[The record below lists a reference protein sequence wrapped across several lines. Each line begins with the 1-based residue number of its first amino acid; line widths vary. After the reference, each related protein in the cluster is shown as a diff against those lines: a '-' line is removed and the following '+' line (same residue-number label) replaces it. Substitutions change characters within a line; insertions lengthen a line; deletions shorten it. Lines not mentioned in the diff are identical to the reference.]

1 MKRRSFLGR
10 SMSGFAGIAG
20 LAAAAT
26 VPQIFSCAS
35 DKTGEP
41 DHSGEPVESAVKQ
54 PNILI
59 IVSDDTGYHDVGF
72 HGSEIMTPNL
82 DRLAREGV
90 ELENFY
96 AYPVCSPTRAAL
108 MTGRPPSRNGV
119 LGPLQSWTPPPFE
132 AGKIT
137 LAGMLKNAGYETC
150 LSGKWHLGMRPV
162 EIPNLFGFDRSYG
175 YLGPWLD
182 SYSHLTTNF
191 HGDKSGIR
199 QWHRDG
205 ELIDETGHVTDL
217 VTDEA
222 VRFIK
227 EDRDKSKPFLLY
239 VPYSA
244 PHTPIQEPN
253 KYTDMYKDS
262 IENVSRRYFAAAMTH
277 MDDCIGQMIS
287 ALEEEGVDQDTVV
300 IYFSDNGGARGGD
313 YSRDGNGWLIPPAEF
328 YMSYGPTD
336 VLGDNTPLR
345 GWKGTLYEG
354 GIRVPAFI
362 NRPGHLTPQKT
373 DNPMYVCD
381 LVPTLASFAGID
393 VPAEMATEGI
403 DIRPALS
410 GGPMPEE
417 RTFYWRTGGRLA
429 VRVGDWKLIHN
440 GKTPESGTVELFN
453 IAEDPTETSDL
464 ADRNP
469 AKVDELKT
477 ELARQFAMDSDVVY

>member
-1 MKRRSFLGR
+1 MKRRKFIGKSA
-10 SMSGFAGIAG
+10 SGAAGIAT
-20 LAAAAT
+20 AAFG
-26 VPQIFSCAS
+26 PQLFSCAA
-35 DKTGEP
+35 DKTNETAGRN
-41 DHSGEPVESAVKQ
+41 GKR

-59 IVSDDTGYHDVGF
+59 FVSDDTGFNDVGY

-82 DRLAREGV
+82 DRLASEGV
-90 ELENFY
+90 ELDNFY

-108 MTGRPPSRNGV
+108 LTGRPPSRCGV
-119 LGPLQSWTPPPFE
+119 LGPLQTWTPPPFE
-132 AGKIT
+132 PGRIT

-150 LSGKWHLGMRPV
+150 ISGKWHLGMRPEEV
-162 EIPNLFGFDRSYG
+162 PNLFGFDRSYG

-191 HGDKSGIR
+191 HEDKSGVR

-222 VRFIK
+222 IRFIK
-227 EDRDKSKPFLLY
+227 NDRDKSKPFMLY
-239 VPYSA
+239 VPYSS

-253 KYTDMYKDS
+253 KYTYMYKDS

-277 MDDCIGQMIS
+277 MDDCIGQIIS
-287 ALEEEGVDQDTVV
+287 TLKEEQIDQDTVV

-313 YSRDGNGWLIPPAEF
+313 YSRNGDGWLVPPAEF

-336 VLGDNTPLR
+336 VLADNTPLR

-354 GIRVPAFI
+354 GIRVPALI
-362 NRPGHLTPQKT
+362 NWPGHLEPKKV
-373 DNPMYVCD
+373 DKPMYVCD
-381 LVPTLASFAGID
+381 LVPTLASFAD
-393 VPAEMATEGI
+393 TSVPAEMNVEGI
-403 DIRPALS
+403 DIRPALN
-410 GGPMPEE
+410 GGSMPGD

-440 GKTPESGTVELFN
+440 GKTPEKGKVELFN
-453 IAEDPTETSDL
+453 ISEDPFEKNDL
-464 ADRNP
+464 ANENS
-469 AKVDELKT
+469 AKVEELKN
-477 ELARQFAMDSDVVY
+477 ELIRQFSMDKEI